1 MCRSGYRQISQ
12 ERFYDLVSLFGLA
25 VTAIG
30 SVPVDPLYI
39 INQDK
44 SLGTS
49 ALSSISYDLFL

>member
-1 MCRSGYRQISQ
+1 MCMSGYRQISQ

-30 SVPVDPLYI
+30 NVPVDPLYI